1 VKNQLW
7 TILCLVSVLVIIGC
21 SSSGEKVDIKIAP
34 KPSTDAKAAKVS
46 SDVKVGVAPFQ
57 DDRTDRSRLGVRQHL
72 WGGESAFT
80 LPSGTVGEVTAR
92 AFVDYLR
99 QKGWDASLTANGA
112 DADVLISGKL
122 LEVEVNAKS
131 GVFQTALNG
140 KSKMVIQAENK
151 ADGSKLRETVSG
163 MGNNKVF
170 WFDPDDAEE
179 LLNDLY
185 DKNFD
190 RFLTDTK
197 LDGKIL
203 KLTKEPTK

>member
-1 VKNQLW
+1 MKSNSW
-7 TILCLVSVLVIIGC
+7 TALCLFGCVAIGGC
-21 SSSGEKVDIKIAP
+21 ASQGEKVDIKIAP
-34 KPSTDAKAAKVS
+34 KPSADAKAAVVTKN
-46 SDVKVGVAPFQ
+46 DVKVGVAPFQ

-72 WGGESAFT
+72 WGGESSFT

-99 QKGWDASLTANGA
+99 QKGWDASLATNGTAA
-112 DADVLISGKL
+112 DIMLTGKL

-131 GVFQTALNG
+131 SFFQTNVTG
-140 KSKMVIQAENK
+140 KSKMVIQAENN
-151 ADGSKLRETVSG
+151 ADGSKLRETVTG
-163 MGNNKVF
+163 MGNQNVF
-170 WFDPDDAEE
+170 WFDSDDAEE

-203 KLTKEPTK
+203 KLTK